1 MSDMWKH
8 YCLIEEEEI
17 DVGEGEECNW
27 CGLDAEAMSID
38 GFKDAI
44 IGYGEQY
51 SKKTLLV
58 YSYSRICKILRDR
71 DGMTWEEAD
80 EYAQFNITNV
90 WVGERTPM
98 ILYNEFWEGW
108 NDKFWEGM
116 DNRCEP

>member
-1 MSDMWKH
+1 MSNMWKH
-8 YCLIEEEEI
+8 YCLTEEEDI

-38 GFKDAI
+38 GFKDAL
-44 IGYGEQY
+44 IGKGEQY
-51 SKKTLLV
+51 NLPPLLV
-58 YSYSRICKILRDR
+58 YSYSRICKVLRDR

-98 ILYNEFWEGW
+98 ILYNEYWEDW
-108 NDKFWEGM
+108 KDDESNS
-116 DNRCEP
+116 